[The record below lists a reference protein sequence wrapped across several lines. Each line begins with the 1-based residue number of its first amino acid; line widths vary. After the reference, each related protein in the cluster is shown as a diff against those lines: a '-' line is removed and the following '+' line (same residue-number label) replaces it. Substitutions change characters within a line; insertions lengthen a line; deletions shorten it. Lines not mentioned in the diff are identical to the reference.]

1 MKNDH
6 QANKTIP
13 IGIPM
18 FEDVSFKFV
27 AIDMGYIYIYTC
39 NSKYSLLHVKT
50 ITYNNN
56 KVIS

>member
-27 AIDMGYIYIYTC
+27 AIDMGYIYIYIHVIVNIVYYT
-39 NSKYSLLHVKT
+39 SRRLLII
-50 ITYNNN
+50 ITR
-56 KVIS
+56 